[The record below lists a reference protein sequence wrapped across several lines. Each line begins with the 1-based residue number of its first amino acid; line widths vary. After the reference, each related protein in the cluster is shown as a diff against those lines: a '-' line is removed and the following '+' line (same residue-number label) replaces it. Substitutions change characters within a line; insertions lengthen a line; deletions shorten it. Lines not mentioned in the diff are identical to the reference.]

1 MQLRPSPAGFKLEG
15 GPVGVLMIHG
25 YTGSPAEMRLIAEYL
40 NGRGLRISAP
50 LLPGHGTVP
59 ADLNRVAW
67 TDWTRS
73 AEQALAELSDQCKT
87 VFVVGLSLGALLA
100 LYLAGNHPGLPG
112 VVGYS
117 PALIVANRLVQLA
130 PLGKFLIAM
139 FPKQKAHFTDPQA
152 SRRIW
157 SYDRYPTFGVHETGK
172 LIREVKRLLPRI
184 VSPLLIVHSRLDR
197 RIRPESAQFVYDRVG
212 SADKEVLMV
221 DNSGHV
227 LTVDGEWERVAER
240 TYQFIQARLA
250 RVA

>member
-1 MQLRPSPAGFKLEG
+1 MQPRPSPAVFKLEG

-50 LLPGHGTVP
+50 LLPVHGTVP

-87 VFVVGLSLGALLA
+87 VFVVGLSMGALLT

-112 VVGYS
+112 VVVYS

-139 FPKQKAHFTDPQA
+139 FPK
-152 SRRIW
+152 
-157 SYDRYPTFGVHETGK
+157 
-172 LIREVKRLLPRI
+172 
-184 VSPLLIVHSRLDR
+184 
-197 RIRPESAQFVYDRVG
+197 
-212 SADKEVLMV
+212 
-221 DNSGHV
+221 
-227 LTVDGEWERVAER
+227 
-240 TYQFIQARLA
+240 
-250 RVA
+250 